1 MTSAK
6 EQRNQR
12 IRNRII
18 DAARTLVVE
27 NGFEQLSLRGI
38 ARRVGYSPAALYEYY
53 DSKDAILE
61 ALCEAIDAHLTEYV
75 EDAILD
81 SDNRHPLLRGTMA
94 YIDFAVNHS
103 DDFRLLFFHN
113 IYTHCGARDVI
124 QEQIELSIAQ
134 GEFIPHF
141 DFSEEEMT
149 HSVWSLAHGMAMLA
163 LCREQF
169 STDTTIHEEA
179 LSRLIEGLRS

>member
-1 MTSAK
+1 MTSSK
-6 EQRNQR
+6 EQRTRR
-12 IRNRII
+12 IRARII

-61 ALCEAIDAHLTEYV
+61 ALCKSIDEHLTQSV
-75 EDAILD
+75 ETAIHETD
-81 SDNRHPLLRGTMA
+81 MRHPLLRGTMA
-94 YIDFAVNHS
+94 YIEFAMQHG

-113 IYTHCGARDVI
+113 IYTHCGARELI
-124 QEQIELSIAQ
+124 REQIDLSIDQ

-169 STDTTIHEEA
+169 TADLSIHQEA

>member
-1 MTSAK
+1 MNTPK
-6 EQRNQR
+6 EKRSQRTKV
-12 IRNRII
+12 RII
-18 DAARTLVVE
+18 DAARDLVVE

-38 ARRVGYSPAALYEYY
+38 ARRVGYSPAALYEYF
-53 DSKDAILE
+53 DSKDDIIE
-61 ALCEAIDAHLTEYV
+61 ALCAQIDVQLYTNVAQGIETQ
-75 EDAILD
+75 DI
-81 SDNRHPLLRGTMA
+81 RHPLLRASMA
-94 YIDFAVNHS
+94 YIDFAITHP

-113 IYTHCGARDVI
+113 LYTRCGARELI
-124 QEQIELSIAQ
+124 KEQISLSVDQ

-149 HSVWSLAHGMAMLA
+149 HTVWSLAHGMAMLA

-169 STDTTIHEEA
+169 SNDRTIHQEA

>member
-1 MTSAK
+1 MTSIK

-12 IRNRII
+12 IRARII
-18 DAARTLVVE
+18 DAARTLVME

-61 ALCEAIDAHLTEYV
+61 ALCQTIDEHLTQHV
-75 EDAILD
+75 DTAIGTQD
-81 SDNRHPLLRGTMA
+81 HRHPLLRGTMA
-94 YIDFAVNHS
+94 YIDFAIQHS

-113 IYTHCGARDVI
+113 IYTHCGTRELI
-124 QEQIELSIAQ
+124 QEQVELSIEQ

-149 HSVWSLAHGMAMLA
+149 HSIWSLAHGMAMLA

-169 STDTTIHEEA
+169 STDPTIHQEA
-179 LSRLIEGLRS
+179 LSRLIEGLQS

>member
-1 MTSAK
+1 MNSTK
-6 EQRNQR
+6 EQRNHR
-12 IRNRII
+12 TRTRII

-38 ARRVGYSPAALYEYY
+38 ARRVGYSPAALYEYF
-53 DSKDAILE
+53 DSKDSILE
-61 ALCEAIDAHLTEYV
+61 ALCQTIDEHLTQYV
-75 EDAILD
+75 ENAINQPD
-81 SDNRHPLLRGTMA
+81 HRHPLLRGTMA
-94 YIDFAVNHS
+94 YIDFAIQHS

-113 IYTHCGARDVI
+113 IYTHCGTRDLI
-124 QEQIELSIAQ
+124 QEQIELSIEQ

-141 DFSEEEMT
+141 DYSEEEMT

-169 STDTTIHEEA
+169 STDTNIHQETM
-179 LSRLIEGLRS
+179 SRLIEGLRS